1 MTKID
6 IFSGF
11 LGAGKTTLIKK
22 LIAEAYKGEKLVLIE
37 NEFGEIG
44 IDGAFMQDAG
54 IQVNEM
60 NSGCICCSLV
70 GDFGRALKKVLAEY
84 APDRILIEP
93 SGVGKL
99 SDVIGAVER
108 IDSHDI
114 ALNSFTTVV
123 DAKKA
128 KVYMKNFGEFFN
140 NQVESASAIILSRT
154 QDVDEAKLSEV
165 LALLREHNP
174 NAVIIT
180 TPWSE
185 LDGKT
190 ILTAMERKDTLEA
203 ALKELTEMARQEED
217 EEEHEHHHHHHHHD
231 EDECDDPECGCHHHH
246 DDDEDDEDEH
256 EHHHHHHHDE
266 DEDEHE
272 HHHHHH
278 HDDDE
283 ECDDPEC
290 ECHHHHDDD
299 DDEEHEHHHHHHDH
313 DADEVFKSWGVE
325 TTDKFTM
332 AAVEDC
338 LDELLT
344 GRYGMVLRAK
354 GIVAAEDGK
363 WIHFD
368 YVPGEK
374 DIRYGAADV
383 IGKLCVIGS
392 GLDKK
397 GLAALF
403 GREN

>member
-22 LIAEAYKGEKLVLIE
+22 LIAEAYQGEKLVLIE

-70 GDFGRALKKVLAEY
+70 GDFGRALKKVLSEY

-114 ALNSFTTVV
+114 QLNAFTTVV

-140 NQVESASAIILSRT
+140 NQVESANAIILSRT
-154 QDVDEAKLSEV
+154 QDVNETKLSEV

-180 TPWSE
+180 TPWTE
-185 LDGKT
+185 LSGKT
-190 ILTAMERKDTLEA
+190 ILSAMERKDTLEA
-203 ALKELTEMARQEED
+203 ALRELSEMARKEE
-217 EEEHEHHHHHHHHD
+217 EEEHEHHHHHHHH
-231 EDECDDPECGCHHHH
+231 EDG
-246 DDDEDDEDEH
+246 
-256 EHHHHHHHDE
+256 
-266 DEDEHE
+266 
-272 HHHHHH
+272 
-278 HDDDE
+278 E

-299 DDEEHEHHHHHHDH
+299 EEWDDPECSCHHHHDDDDEEHEHHHHHHHHHGH
-313 DADEVFKSWGVE
+313 DADEVFTSWGVE
-325 TTDKFTM
+325 TANQYSRDEIESILVKLDD
-332 AAVEDC
+332 AAA
-338 LDELLT
+338 
-344 GRYGMVLRAK
+344 YGAILRAK
-354 GIVAAEDGK
+354 GVVAGADGQ
-363 WIHFD
+363 WIHYD
-368 YVPGEK
+368 YVPEEHEVRTGP
-374 DIRYGAADV
+374 AAFTGR
-383 IGKLCVIGS
+383 ICVIGS
-392 GLDKK
+392 KLNEEALK
-397 GLAALF
+397 ALF
-403 GREN
+403 RV